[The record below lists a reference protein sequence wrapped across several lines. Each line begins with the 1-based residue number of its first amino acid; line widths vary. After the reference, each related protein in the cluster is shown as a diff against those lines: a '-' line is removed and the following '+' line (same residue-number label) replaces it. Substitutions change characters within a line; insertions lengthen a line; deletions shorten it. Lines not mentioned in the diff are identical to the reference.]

1 MAAVDERDNEA
12 HVKDIQKKISQ
23 PSAENV
29 EPVWSNPDQEL
40 LRTEIKFQWSN
51 RIMHWYEKLLL
62 SMITKLF
69 SKTVGLGDQLNVSRK
84 VLEKKKVAMVSCSRY
99 ILDHKF

>member
-29 EPVWSNPDQEL
+29 EPV
-40 LRTEIKFQWSN
+40 
-51 RIMHWYEKLLL
+51 
-62 SMITKLF
+62 
-69 SKTVGLGDQLNVSRK
+69 
-84 VLEKKKVAMVSCSRY
+84 
-99 ILDHKF
+99 